1 MTSMTSYYGR
11 MKSGI
16 GNIDAKDMA
25 QLGEDWLVTAAT
37 GAGIGL
43 LSAALGGLDKKVF
56 GLPVPVDGLVAIGL
70 GVTGLQVRGEA
81 GKMMKIAS
89 IAAGGS
95 AAVRTFEAFFKTG
108 LHVHGEFEDLGRGYG
123 GFGGQLPYG
132 QVPLVGP
139 GVGFGVGASDRLVEA
154 AKYL

>member
-1 MTSMTSYYGR
+1 MTTMTSYYGR
-11 MKSGI
+11 MKSGF

-25 QLGEDWLVTAAT
+25 QLGEDWLITAAT

-43 LSAALGGLDKKVF
+43 LSAAFGGLDKKVF
-56 GLPVPVDGLVAIGL
+56 GISVPVDGLVAVGL
-70 GVTGLQVRGEA
+70 GVTGLQLRGDV
-81 GKMMKIAS
+81 GKALKIGS

-95 AAVRTFEAFFKTG
+95 AAVRTFEKFFKAG
-108 LHVHGEFEDLGRGYG
+108 LHVSGDFEDLGRGYG
-123 GFGGQLPYG
+123 GFGGQPYG

-139 GVGFGVGASDRLVEA
+139 GVGFGVGAQDRLVEA